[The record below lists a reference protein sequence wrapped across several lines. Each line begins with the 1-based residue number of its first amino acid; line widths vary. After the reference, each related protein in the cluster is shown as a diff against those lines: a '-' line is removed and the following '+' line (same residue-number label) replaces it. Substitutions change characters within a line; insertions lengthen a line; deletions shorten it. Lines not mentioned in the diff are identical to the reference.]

1 MTLFDNSLA
10 FPSTN
15 LSLPFSLSNYLYI
28 YIKESLFKKGN
39 QNKNKTKPKEVS
51 TLYITVLT

>member
-39 QNKNKTKPKEVS
+39 QNKNKTK
-51 TLYITVLT
+51 